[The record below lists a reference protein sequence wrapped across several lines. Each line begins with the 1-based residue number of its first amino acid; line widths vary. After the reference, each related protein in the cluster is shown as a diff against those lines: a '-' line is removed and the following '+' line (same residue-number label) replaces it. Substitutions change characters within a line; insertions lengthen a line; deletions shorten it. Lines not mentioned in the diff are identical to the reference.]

1 MKKILLSI
9 LLAITTVVSFAACG
23 KKPNDS
29 ASGGTE
35 NEKTYSITYYAVEY
49 GRIGS
54 KEPVVTE
61 INPLMFLED
70 GSYPTGY
77 DEGEEVYISPLK
89 SGLVDISLHED
100 REFKGW
106 YADVT
111 CTTLYSEVTTTEH
124 EVPYWWEED
133 GTYTITE
140 DEYSGIKVKASGDLI
155 FYAKLNCG
163 YWTGAY

>member
-9 LLAITTVVSFAACG
+9 LLAITTVTCFCACG

-29 ASGGTE
+29 ASGGAD
-35 NEKTYSITYYAVEY
+35 NEKMYTITYYAVEY
-49 GRIGS
+49 GRFDS
-54 KEPVVTE
+54 KDPVVTE
-61 INPLMFLED
+61 INPLMFLKD
-70 GSYPTGY
+70 GSYPTSY

-89 SGLVDISLHED
+89 SGLVDISDHED

-111 CTTLYSEVTTTEH
+111 CTMLYSDVSTTEY
-124 EVPYWWEED
+124 EFPDWWDEGE
-133 GTYTITE
+133 TYTVTE

-155 FYAKLNCG
+155 FYAKLVCG